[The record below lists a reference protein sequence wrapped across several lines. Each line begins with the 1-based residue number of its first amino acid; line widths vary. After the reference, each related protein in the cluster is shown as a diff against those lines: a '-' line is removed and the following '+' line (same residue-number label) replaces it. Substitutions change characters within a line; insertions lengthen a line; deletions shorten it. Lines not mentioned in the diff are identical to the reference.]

1 MIEARKSR
9 CGRAGKVPV
18 RSESNIPV
26 RSDSKHGNGPG
37 GRQLEPE
44 RRRRAAAPV
53 GEKRREPPVVRRG
66 WTAEPGGPT
75 FRGPPTPATMTL
87 ALLQIEPPGGLTEA
101 LSSSP
106 LLALAVMFGAGV
118 LTSLTPCV
126 YPMIPITSAVIA
138 GTAREGQSKART
150 VGLTLTYAV
159 GLAMLYATLG
169 ALAGLTGQIFGT
181 VSANPWALFAIGN
194 LLLVFALAMLDVLP
208 VPVPRKWLER
218 ASATEGGS
226 YGAVF
231 VMGAMSGVVAAPC
244 GAPAFAVVLT
254 WVAATQAGLMGFV
267 YLFVF
272 SLGMTALLIG
282 VGLFSGTVALLPRS
296 GAWMLWIKR
305 IAAVIMIAMA
315 EYYFMTAG
323 YNL

>member
-1 MIEARKSR
+1 MLS
-9 CGRAGKVPV
+9 
-18 RSESNIPV
+18 
-26 RSDSKHGNGPG
+26 
-37 GRQLEPE
+37 
-44 RRRRAAAPV
+44 
-53 GEKRREPPVVRRG
+53 
-66 WTAEPGGPT
+66 T
-75 FRGPPTPATMTL
+75 
-87 ALLQIEPPGGLTEA
+87 LLQIEPAGGLTEA

-106 LLALAVMFGAGV
+106 LAALAAMFGAGV

-138 GTAREGQSKART
+138 GTTRADQSRLRT

-159 GLAMLYATLG
+159 GLATLYATLG
-169 ALAGLTGQIFGT
+169 AVAGLTGQLFGT

-194 LLLVFALAMLDVLP
+194 LLLLFGLTMLDVLP
-208 VPVPRKWLER
+208 VPVPRKLLER
-218 ASATEGGS
+218 AAASEGGS

-231 VMGAMSGVVAAPC
+231 AMGAMSGVVAAPC

-272 SLGMTALLIG
+272 SLGMTALLVV
-282 VGLFSGTVALLPRS
+282 VGLFSGTLALLPRS
-296 GAWMLWIKR
+296 GQWMVWVKR
-305 IAAVIMIAMA
+305 VAAVIMFAMA